1 MASFLSKPTV
11 CFLVAAALLLAA
23 LLCVL
28 GWLGMVAC
36 GILLLLTAAY
46 LVLVGI
52 GQLRQDKEEE
62 TEAEVEEE
70 PEPADKLIDGLEE
83 KSILMRIRQWEQSTS
98 HPFCKDGLTVS
109 DVADQLHLSSYDLS
123 FVLNH
128 SMRMNFNA
136 WINSLK
142 VEEAKALLK
151 DDLEKSVSEIG
162 CIVGYS
168 DVSIFSRNFKKVV
181 GMSPLAFRNSCMA
194 E

>member
-1 MASFLSKPTV
+1 MI
-11 CFLVAAALLLAA
+11 AAVLLLAA
-23 LLCVL
+23 VLCVL
-28 GWLGMVAC
+28 GWLGLIAG
-36 GILLLLTAAY
+36 GILLLLASVY
-46 LVLVGI
+46 LVLI
-52 GQLRQDKEEE
+52 GVVQLRHNKEI
-62 TEAEVEEE
+62 EVVKEDERVVQE
-70 PEPADKLIDGLEE
+70 VDGLEE

-109 DVADQLHLSSYDLS
+109 DVADQLHISSYDLS

-151 DDLEKSVSEIG
+151 DDVEKTVSEIG
-162 CIVGYS
+162 FLVGYS
-168 DVSIFSRNFKKVV
+168 EVSVFSRNFKKVV
-181 GMSPLAFRNSCMA
+181 GMSPLAFRNSCLV

>member
-1 MASFLSKPTV
+1 MASFLNKPTI
-11 CFLVAAALLLAA
+11 CFMIAAVLLLAA
-23 LLCVL
+23 VLCVL
-28 GWLGMVAC
+28 GWLGLIAC
-36 GILLLLTAAY
+36 GILLLLASVY
-46 LVLVGI
+46 LVLI
-52 GQLRQDKEEE
+52 GVVQLRHNKEKEI
-62 TEAEVEEE
+62 EVVKEDERVVQE
-70 PEPADKLIDGLEE
+70 VDGLEE

-109 DVADQLHLSSYDLS
+109 DVADQLHISSYDLS

-151 DDLEKSVSEIG
+151 DDVEKTVSEIG
-162 CIVGYS
+162 FLVGYS
-168 DVSIFSRNFKKVV
+168 EVSVFSRNFKKVV
-181 GMSPLAFRNSCMA
+181 GMSPLAFRNSCLV